1 MYQVPPR
8 LQRPPPPFASCSPES
23 SEIVRFLF
31 QREDSQLIYPLPSP
45 HPPGLTTRFSF
56 VDSKIQIH
64 PIYRISCYYCRCYCC
79 CYQPDLSAVTQ
90 QPSRLPVLSRR
101 DKSSLPSHAH
111 THSHTRIG
119 SARYHRALPAIQVP
133 EVVASPPS
141 RRSRCGRVCP
151 SSSVLRV
158 SLFLSSVPPAVFA
171 APRATANREKE
182 RERENQRKTRRKKKK
197 TGCFDR

>member
-1 MYQVPPR
+1 MRIVNLMGGEKNLTSFCIQVYQVPPR

-111 THSHTRIG
+111 TLTLTHKDRFGPI
-119 SARYHRALPAIQVP
+119 
-133 EVVASPPS
+133 PPS
-141 RRSRCGRVCP
+141 LARHSG
-151 SSSVLRV
+151 
-158 SLFLSSVPPAVFA
+158 
-171 APRATANREKE
+171 T
-182 RERENQRKTRRKKKK
+182 
-197 TGCFDR
+197 